1 MVKRTLVLTIDRD
14 NDLGTKAAIRGPVIG
29 RKSVL
34 TAALKLGIAD
44 PEESDTNAILGAL
57 NKHDML
63 IDTSEDSEQVE
74 VAILTGDEKVGLRSD
89 RIITSQL
96 EEVIKEFQ
104 PDRAILV
111 TDGAEDE
118 SVLPIIQSQV
128 MVEHIQKIIVK
139 QSKGI
144 EGTYYIIAKALE
156 DPKWRAKMLVPLSI
170 FLIILGLGIMIPGG
184 GVLIGAMP
192 FLLGGYILAKGLG
205 VDDTVARVMSDMRE
219 NVDAAMFSSIF
230 WLGGVFTGIL
240 AIVSGWN
247 QYVDS
252 NQGTFTIPLAL
263 DVFHS
268 SLTWIMITFLLLIGG
283 LLLLRLK
290 RGSFSGR
297 MIVISAFAMVVYSW
311 TDAALTILTEAFTD
325 VNYAFE
331 ATSILPEF
339 YIPFFWIVILW
350 MTSTIVRSLKDRTT
364 QGNTCLLYTSP
375 SPRDRQKSRMPSSA

>member
-1 MVKRTLVLTIDRD
+1 M
-14 NDLGTKAAIRGPVIG
+14 
-29 RKSVL
+29 
-34 TAALKLGIAD
+34 
-44 PEESDTNAILGAL
+44 
-57 NKHDML
+57 
-63 IDTSEDSEQVE
+63 E

-128 MVEHIQKIIVK
+128 MVEHVQKIIVK

-184 GVLIGAMP
+184 GILIGAMP

-219 NVDAAMFSSIF
+219 NVDAAMFSSLF

-247 QYVDS
+247 QYIDT
-252 NQGTFTIPLAL
+252 NQGTVTIPLVL

-268 SLTWIMITFLLLIGG
+268 SLTWIMITFLLMIGG

-325 VNYAFE
+325 VDYAFE
-331 ATSILPEF
+331 AASILPEF
-339 YIPFFWIVILW
+339 YIPFIWIVVLW
-350 MTSTIVRSLKDRTT
+350 MTSTIVRSLKDRTA
-364 QGNTCLLYTSP
+364 QGNAYWGI
-375 SPRDRQKSRMPSSA
+375 

>member
-14 NDLGTKAAIRGPVIG
+14 NDLGAKAGIRGPVIG

-57 NKHDML
+57 NKHDTL
-63 IDTSEDSEQVE
+63 VDAVDDSEQVE

-128 MVEHIQKIIVK
+128 MVEHVQKIIVK

-184 GVLIGAMP
+184 GILIGAMP

-205 VDDTVARVMSDMRE
+205 VDDTVARVMGDMRE
-219 NVDAAMFSSIF
+219 NVDAAMFSSLF

-247 QYVDS
+247 QYVDT
-252 NQGTFTIPLAL
+252 NQGTLTIPLVL

-268 SLTWIMITFLLLIGG
+268 SLTWIMITFLLMIGG

-325 VNYAFE
+325 VDYAFE

-339 YIPFFWIVILW
+339 YIPFVWIVVLW

-364 QGNTCLLYTSP
+364 QGNTYWGI
-375 SPRDRQKSRMPSSA
+375 

>member
-14 NDLGTKAAIRGPVIG
+14 NDLGVKAGIRGPVIG

-57 NKHDML
+57 NKHDAL
-63 IDTSEDSEQVE
+63 VDAAEDSEQVE
-74 VAILTGDEKVGLRSD
+74 VVIITGDEKVGLRSD

-128 MVEHIQKIIVK
+128 MVEHVQKIIVK

-144 EGTYYIIAKALE
+144 EGTYYIIAKALD

-170 FLIILGLGIMIPGG
+170 FLIIIGLGIMLPNGG
-184 GVLIGAMP
+184 ILIGAMP
-192 FLLGGYILAKGLG
+192 LLVGGYILAKGLN
-205 VDDTVARVMSDMRE
+205 VDDTVARVMNDMKE
-219 NVDAAMFSSIF
+219 NVDAAMFSSLF

-247 QYVDS
+247 EYVDTTEGIAS
-252 NQGTFTIPLAL
+252 IPLVL
-263 DVFHS
+263 NVFHS
-268 SLTWIMITFLLLIGG
+268 SLTWIMLTFLLLIGG

-297 MIVISAFAMVVYSW
+297 MLVISAFAMVVYSW
-311 TDAALTILTEAFTD
+311 TDAALTILTQAVTD
-325 VNYAFE
+325 TNFE
-331 ATSILPEF
+331 FAVQEILPEF
-339 YIPFFWIVILW
+339 YFPFLWIVILW
-350 MTSTIVRSLKDRTT
+350 MTTTIVRSLKDRTS
-364 QGNTCLLYTSP
+364 QGNTYWGI
-375 SPRDRQKSRMPSSA
+375 

>member
-14 NDLGTKAAIRGPVIG
+14 NDLGSKAGIRGPVVG
-29 RKSVL
+29 RKNVL

-57 NKHDML
+57 NKHDTL
-63 IDTSEDSEQVE
+63 VDSSEDIDLVE
-74 VAILTGDEKVGLRSD
+74 VAIITGDEKVGLKSD
-89 RIITSQL
+89 RIVSSQL
-96 EEVIKEFQ
+96 EEVIKDFQ
-104 PDRAILV
+104 PDKAILV

-128 MVEHIQKIIVK
+128 MVEHVQKIIVK

-144 EGTYYIIAKALE
+144 EGTYYIIAKALD

-219 NVDAAMFSSIF
+219 NVDAAMFSSLF
-230 WLGGVFTGIL
+230 WLGGAFTGIL

-247 QYVDS
+247 EYVDTNS
-252 NQGTFTIPLAL
+252 ESVSIPLVL
-263 DVFHS
+263 NVFHS

-297 MIVISAFAMVVYSW
+297 MLVISAFAMVVYSW
-311 TDAALTILTEAFTD
+311 TDAALTILTEAFTQTDYDFSVQD
-325 VNYAFE
+325 V
-331 ATSILPEF
+331 LPEF
-339 YIPFFWIVILW
+339 YFPFLWIIVLW

-364 QGNTCLLYTSP
+364 QGNTYWGI
-375 SPRDRQKSRMPSSA
+375 

>member
-14 NDLGTKAAIRGPVIG
+14 NDLGAKAGIRGPVIG

-57 NKHDML
+57 NKHDTL
-63 IDTSEDSEQVE
+63 VDAVDDSEQVE

-128 MVEHIQKIIVK
+128 MVEHVQKIIVK

-184 GVLIGAMP
+184 GILIGAMP

-205 VDDTVARVMSDMRE
+205 VDDTVARVMGDMRE
-219 NVDAAMFSSIF
+219 NVDAAMFSSLF

-247 QYVDS
+247 QYVDT
-252 NQGTFTIPLAL
+252 NQGTVTIPLVL

-268 SLTWIMITFLLLIGG
+268 SLTWIMITFLLMIGG

-325 VNYAFE
+325 VDYAFE

-339 YIPFFWIVILW
+339 YIPFIWIVVLW

-364 QGNTCLLYTSP
+364 QGNTYWGI
-375 SPRDRQKSRMPSSA
+375 

>member
-63 IDTSEDSEQVE
+63 IDTSDDSEQVE

-96 EEVIKEFQ
+96 EEVVKEFQ

-170 FLIILGLGIMIPGG
+170 FLIILGLGIMITGG

-205 VDDTVARVMSDMRE
+205 VDDTVARVMGDMRE

-325 VNYAFE
+325 VDYAFE

-364 QGNTCLLYTSP
+364 QGNTYWGI
-375 SPRDRQKSRMPSSA
+375 

>member
-1 MVKRTLVLTIDRD
+1 LTIDRD
-14 NDLGTKAAIRGPVIG
+14 NDLGSKAGIRGPVIG

-57 NKHDML
+57 NKHDTL
-63 IDTSEDSEQVE
+63 VDAVDDSEQVE
-74 VAILTGDEKVGLRSD
+74 VAIITGDEKVGLRSD

-128 MVEHIQKIIVK
+128 MVEHVQKIIVK

-170 FLIILGLGIMIPGG
+170 FLIILGLGIMLPGG

-205 VDDTVARVMSDMRE
+205 VDDTVARVMGDMRE
-219 NVDAAMFSSIF
+219 NVDAAMFSSLF

-247 QYVDS
+247 QYLDT
-252 NQGTFTIPLAL
+252 NQGTLTIPLAL
-263 DVFHS
+263 DVFHQ
-268 SLTWIMITFLLLIGG
+268 SLTWIMITFLLMIGG

-311 TDAALTILTEAFTD
+311 TDAALTILTQAFTNTD
-325 VNYAFE
+325 YAFE
-331 ATSILPEF
+331 AQAILPEF
-339 YIPFFWIVILW
+339 YTPFFWIVILW

-364 QGNTCLLYTSP
+364 QGNTYWGI
-375 SPRDRQKSRMPSSA
+375 

>member
-14 NDLGTKAAIRGPVIG
+14 NDLGAKAGIRGPVIG

-57 NKHDML
+57 NKHDTL
-63 IDTSEDSEQVE
+63 VDAVDDSEKVE

-128 MVEHIQKIIVK
+128 MVEHVQKIIVK

-184 GVLIGAMP
+184 GILIGAMP

-219 NVDAAMFSSIF
+219 NVDAAMFSSLF

-247 QYVDS
+247 QYIDT
-252 NQGTFTIPLAL
+252 NQGTVTIPLVL

-268 SLTWIMITFLLLIGG
+268 SLTWIMITFLLMIGG

-325 VNYAFE
+325 VDYAFE

-339 YIPFFWIVILW
+339 YIPFIWIVVLW

-364 QGNTCLLYTSP
+364 QGNTYWGI
-375 SPRDRQKSRMPSSA
+375 

>member
-14 NDLGTKAAIRGPVIG
+14 NDLGAKAGIRGPVVG
-29 RKSVL
+29 RKKVL

-57 NKHDML
+57 NKHDTLVDM
-63 IDTSEDSEQVE
+63 SEESDQIE
-74 VAILTGDEKVGLRSD
+74 VAIITGDEKVGLKSD
-89 RIITSQL
+89 RIVSSQL
-96 EEVIKEFQ
+96 EEVIKDFQ
-104 PDRAILV
+104 PDKAILV

-128 MVEHIQKIIVK
+128 MVEHVQKIIVK

-144 EGTYYIIAKALE
+144 EGTYYIIAKALD

-184 GVLIGAMP
+184 GILIGAMP

-219 NVDAAMFSSIF
+219 NVDAAMFSSLF
-230 WLGGVFTGIL
+230 WLGGAFTGIL

-247 QYVDS
+247 EYLDANAESVS
-252 NQGTFTIPLAL
+252 IPLVL

-297 MIVISAFAMVVYSW
+297 MLVISAFAMVVYSW
-311 TDAALTILTEAFTD
+311 TDAALTILTQAFTD
-325 VNYAFE
+325 ANFE
-331 ATSILPEF
+331 FAVQDILPEF
-339 YIPFFWIVILW
+339 YFPFLWIIVLW

-364 QGNTCLLYTSP
+364 QGNAYWGI
-375 SPRDRQKSRMPSSA
+375 

>member
-1 MVKRTLVLTIDRD
+1 MAKRTLVLTIDRD
-14 NDLGTKAAIRGPVIG
+14 NDLGIKAGIRGPVIG
-29 RKSVL
+29 RKNVL

-57 NKHDML
+57 NKHDSL
-63 IDTSEDSEQVE
+63 VDSTEDTDQVE
-74 VAILTGDEKVGLRSD
+74 VAIITGDEKVGLRSD

-96 EEVIKEFQ
+96 EEVVKDFQ

-128 MVEHIQKIIVK
+128 MVEHVQKIIVK
-139 QSKGI
+139 QSKGL
-144 EGTYYIIAKALE
+144 EGTYYIIAKALD
-156 DPKWRAKMLVPLSI
+156 DPKWRAKMLVPISI
-170 FLIILGLGIMIPGG
+170 FLIILGLGIMLPSG

-192 FLLGGYILAKGLG
+192 LLVGGYILAKGLG

-219 NVDAAMFSSIF
+219 NVDAAMFSSLF

-247 QYVDS
+247 EYSDLTETSTDLSVS
-252 NQGTFTIPLAL
+252 LILE
-263 DVFHS
+263 VFHS
-268 SLTWIMITFLLLIGG
+268 SLAWVMITFLLIIAG

-297 MIVISAFAMVVYSW
+297 MVIIAAFAMVVYSW
-311 TDAALTILTEAFTD
+311 TDAALTILSQAFTD
-325 VNYAFE
+325 ATFE
-331 ATSILPEF
+331 FAAQDILPEF
-339 YIPFFWIVILW
+339 YGPFFWIVILW
-350 MTSTIVRSLKDRTT
+350 MTMTIVRSLKERTST
-364 QGNTCLLYTSP
+364 GNTYWGI
-375 SPRDRQKSRMPSSA
+375 

>member
-14 NDLGTKAAIRGPVIG
+14 NDLGAKAGIRGPVIG

-57 NKHDML
+57 NKHDTL
-63 IDTSEDSEQVE
+63 VDTVDDSEKVE

-128 MVEHIQKIIVK
+128 MVEHVQKIIVK

-184 GVLIGAMP
+184 GILIGAMP

-219 NVDAAMFSSIF
+219 NVDAAMFSSLF

-247 QYVDS
+247 QYIDT
-252 NQGTFTIPLAL
+252 NQGTVTIPLVL

-268 SLTWIMITFLLLIGG
+268 SLTWIMITFLLMIGG

-325 VNYAFE
+325 VDYAFE

-339 YIPFFWIVILW
+339 YIPFIWIVILW
-350 MTSTIVRSLKDRTT
+350 MTSTIVRSLKDRTN
-364 QGNTCLLYTSP
+364 QGNTYWGI
-375 SPRDRQKSRMPSSA
+375 

>member
-14 NDLGTKAAIRGPVIG
+14 NDLGAKAGIRGPVVG
-29 RKSVL
+29 RKNVL

-57 NKHDML
+57 NKHDTLVDM
-63 IDTSEDSEQVE
+63 SEESDQIE
-74 VAILTGDEKVGLRSD
+74 VAIITGDEKVGLKSD
-89 RIITSQL
+89 RIVSSQL
-96 EEVIKEFQ
+96 EEVIKDFQ
-104 PDRAILV
+104 PDKAILV

-128 MVEHIQKIIVK
+128 MVEHVQKIIVK

-144 EGTYYIIAKALE
+144 EGTYYIIAKALD

-184 GVLIGAMP
+184 GILIGAMP

-219 NVDAAMFSSIF
+219 NVDAAMFSSLF
-230 WLGGVFTGIL
+230 WLGGAFTGIL

-247 QYVDS
+247 EYVDANAES
-252 NQGTFTIPLAL
+252 VSIPLVL

-297 MIVISAFAMVVYSW
+297 MLVISAFAMVVYSW
-311 TDAALTILTEAFTD
+311 TDAALTILTQAFTD
-325 VNYAFE
+325 TNFE
-331 ATSILPEF
+331 FAVQDILPEF
-339 YIPFFWIVILW
+339 YFPFLWIIVLW

-364 QGNTCLLYTSP
+364 QGNAYWGI
-375 SPRDRQKSRMPSSA
+375 

>member
-1 MVKRTLVLTIDRD
+1 
-14 NDLGTKAAIRGPVIG
+14 
-29 RKSVL
+29 
-34 TAALKLGIAD
+34 
-44 PEESDTNAILGAL
+44 
-57 NKHDML
+57 
-63 IDTSEDSEQVE
+63 
-74 VAILTGDEKVGLRSD
+74 
-89 RIITSQL
+89 
-96 EEVIKEFQ
+96 
-104 PDRAILV
+104 
-111 TDGAEDE
+111 
-118 SVLPIIQSQV
+118 
-128 MVEHIQKIIVK
+128 
-139 QSKGI
+139 
-144 EGTYYIIAKALE
+144 LE

-184 GVLIGAMP
+184 GILIGAMP

-205 VDDTVARVMSDMRE
+205 VDDTVARVMGDMRE
-219 NVDAAMFSSIF
+219 NVDAAMFSSLF

-247 QYVDS
+247 QYVDT
-252 NQGTFTIPLAL
+252 NQGTVTIPLVL

-268 SLTWIMITFLLLIGG
+268 SLTWIMITFLLMIGG

-325 VNYAFE
+325 VDYAFE

-339 YIPFFWIVILW
+339 YIPFIWIIVLW

-364 QGNTCLLYTSP
+364 QGNTYWGI
-375 SPRDRQKSRMPSSA
+375 

>member
-14 NDLGTKAAIRGPVIG
+14 NDLGAKAGIRGPVIG

-57 NKHDML
+57 NKHDTL
-63 IDTSEDSEQVE
+63 VDAVDDSEQVE

-128 MVEHIQKIIVK
+128 MVEHVQKIIVK

-184 GVLIGAMP
+184 GILIGAMP

-219 NVDAAMFSSIF
+219 NVDAAMFSSLF
-230 WLGGVFTGIL
+230 WLGGVFTSIL

-247 QYVDS
+247 QYVDT
-252 NQGTFTIPLAL
+252 NQGAVTIPLVL

-268 SLTWIMITFLLLIGG
+268 SLTWIIITFLLMIGG

-325 VNYAFE
+325 VDYAFE

-339 YIPFFWIVILW
+339 YIPFIWIVVLW

-364 QGNTCLLYTSP
+364 QGNTYWGI
-375 SPRDRQKSRMPSSA
+375 

>member
-14 NDLGTKAAIRGPVIG
+14 NDLGSKAGIRGPVVG
-29 RKSVL
+29 RKHVL

-57 NKHDML
+57 NKHDTL
-63 IDTSEDSEQVE
+63 VDSSEEIDQVE
-74 VAILTGDEKVGLRSD
+74 VAIITGDEKVGLKSD
-89 RIITSQL
+89 RIISSQL
-96 EEVIKEFQ
+96 EEVIKDFQ
-104 PDRAILV
+104 PDKAILV

-128 MVEHIQKIIVK
+128 MVEHVQKIIVK

-144 EGTYYIIAKALE
+144 EGTYYIIAKALD

-219 NVDAAMFSSIF
+219 NVDAAMFSSLF
-230 WLGGVFTGIL
+230 WLGGAFTAIL

-247 QYVDS
+247 EYVDS
-252 NQGTFTIPLAL
+252 NTESVSIPLVL
-263 DVFHS
+263 NVFHS

-297 MIVISAFAMVVYSW
+297 MLVISAFAMVVYSW
-311 TDAALTILTEAFTD
+311 TDAALTILTKAFTEIDYDFSVQD
-325 VNYAFE
+325 V
-331 ATSILPEF
+331 LPEF
-339 YIPFFWIVILW
+339 YFPFLWIIILW

-364 QGNTCLLYTSP
+364 QGNTYWGI
-375 SPRDRQKSRMPSSA
+375 

>member
-63 IDTSEDSEQVE
+63 IDNSEESEQVE

-247 QYVDS
+247 EYVDS
-252 NQGTFTIPLAL
+252 NQGTLTIPLAL

-268 SLTWIMITFLLLIGG
+268 SLTWIMITFLLMIGG

-311 TDAALTILTEAFTD
+311 TDAALTILTEAFAD
-325 VNYAFE
+325 VDYAFE
-331 ATSILPEF
+331 AASILPEF
-339 YIPFFWIVILW
+339 YIPFIWIVILW

-364 QGNTCLLYTSP
+364 QGNTYWGI
-375 SPRDRQKSRMPSSA
+375 

>member
-14 NDLGTKAAIRGPVIG
+14 NDLGAKAGIRGPVIG

-57 NKHDML
+57 NKHDTL
-63 IDTSEDSEQVE
+63 VDTLDDSEKVE

-128 MVEHIQKIIVK
+128 MVEHVQKIIVK

-184 GVLIGAMP
+184 GILIGAMP

-219 NVDAAMFSSIF
+219 NVDAAMFSSLF

-247 QYVDS
+247 QYIDT
-252 NQGTFTIPLAL
+252 NQGTVTIPLVL

-268 SLTWIMITFLLLIGG
+268 SLTWIMITFLLMIGG

-325 VNYAFE
+325 VDYAFE

-339 YIPFFWIVILW
+339 YIPFIWIVVLW

-364 QGNTCLLYTSP
+364 QGNTYWGI
-375 SPRDRQKSRMPSSA
+375 